1 MCVVSHPQLSMHG
14 CVIRRPAV
22 PSYPVFTH
30 PLSFIRDITAPERLA
45 EARDASSCV
54 RRERA
59 GGVLHAGR
67 CVTCSTCSSA
77 RVTRVRSTERAR
89 TVEALAVM
97 LLMVTL
103 SVDTPAV
110 AATLTAKV
118 ERKLASNTGSNSSAA
133 LTPGMVMTESTS
145 VSSRTAGVLV
155 GANVVGE
162 WVVGDT
168 VVGDAVGETVE
179 GEAVGES
186 VGETVGEAVEG
197 DVVGDSVGETVVTV
211 GAAEAGGGGDG

>member
-1 MCVVSHPQLSMHG
+1 
-14 CVIRRPAV
+14 
-22 PSYPVFTH
+22 
-30 PLSFIRDITAPERLA
+30 
-45 EARDASSCV
+45 
-54 RRERA
+54 
-59 GGVLHAGR
+59 
-67 CVTCSTCSSA
+67 
-77 RVTRVRSTERAR
+77 VTRVRSTERAR

-110 AATLTAKV
+110 VATLPAKV
-118 ERKLASNTGSNSSAA
+118 ERNLASNTGSNSSAA

-145 VSSRTAGVLV
+145 VSSSTAGVVV

-162 WVVGDT
+162 RVVGDI

-179 GEAVGES
+179 GEAVGEA
-186 VGETVGEAVEG
+186 VGETVGGAVVG
-197 DVVGDSVGETVVTV
+197 DVVGDSVGETVVTE

>member
-1 MCVVSHPQLSMHG
+1 
-14 CVIRRPAV
+14 
-22 PSYPVFTH
+22 
-30 PLSFIRDITAPERLA
+30 
-45 EARDASSCV
+45 
-54 RRERA
+54 
-59 GGVLHAGR
+59 
-67 CVTCSTCSSA
+67 
-77 RVTRVRSTERAR
+77 
-89 TVEALAVM
+89 
-97 LLMVTL
+97 LMVTL

-133 LTPGMVMTESTS
+133 LTPGMAMTESTS

-197 DVVGDSVGETVVTV
+197 DVVGDSVGATVVTV
-211 GAAEAGGGGDG
+211 GAAEAGGGDG